1 MIQALEKDG
10 KINDDT
16 LLVEPTSGNTGIG
29 LAMVAAAKG
38 YRHTLI
44 MPDTMTVERRKIL
57 KAFGAEL
64 ILTEGAKGMKGA
76 IAKAEELLA
85 GNPHAV
91 IVGQFDN
98 PANPAVHYATT
109 GPEIWQD
116 MAGDVDGFVSGVGT
130 GGTLTGAGRYLKEK
144 NPDIHVVAVEPAGS
158 PVLSGGNPGPHKIQG
173 IGAGFIPQVLDVS
186 LIDEII
192 RVTEEEAVE
201 TARRLA
207 REEGLLLGFSSGAAI
222 FAALKLAE
230 KMGTGR
236 KILVVSASNGERYL
250 STQLYDS

>member
-1 MIQALEKDG
+1 
-10 KINDDT
+10 
-16 LLVEPTSGNTGIG
+16 
-29 LAMVAAAKG
+29 
-38 YRHTLI
+38 
-44 MPDTMTVERRKIL
+44 
-57 KAFGAEL
+57 
-64 ILTEGAKGMKGA
+64 
-76 IAKAEELLA
+76 
-85 GNPHAV
+85 
-91 IVGQFDN
+91 VGQFDN

-173 IGAGFIPQVLDVS
+173 IGAGFIPQVLDVG

-192 RVTEEEAVE
+192 QVTEEEAIE

-207 REEGLLLGFSSGAAI
+207 REEGLLLGFSSGAAV

-236 KILVVSASNGERYL
+236 KILAISASNGERYL

>member
-1 MIQALEKDG
+1 
-10 KINDDT
+10 
-16 LLVEPTSGNTGIG
+16 
-29 LAMVAAAKG
+29 
-38 YRHTLI
+38 
-44 MPDTMTVERRKIL
+44 
-57 KAFGAEL
+57 
-64 ILTEGAKGMKGA
+64 
-76 IAKAEELLA
+76 
-85 GNPHAV
+85 
-91 IVGQFDN
+91 
-98 PANPAVHYATT
+98 ATT

-116 MAGDVDGFVSGVGT
+116 MAGDLDAFVSGVGT

-144 NPDIHVVAVEPAGS
+144 KPDIHVAAVEPAGS

-192 RVTEEEAVE
+192 QVTEEEAIE

-236 KILVVSASNGERYL
+236 KILAISASNGERYL
-250 STQLYDS
+250 STQLYDSQID